1 MYVDSY
7 LSKNRVSIEEYNV
20 LGLSALQIAM
30 KIEEV
35 DIVSMNPS
43 AYPYSQEF
51 TLVQYEK
58 KIVQSLNFKLLP
70 DPLYSWVDLLI
81 DYWDNYLANQKL
93 KSNM

>member
-20 LGLSALQIAM
+20 LGISALQIAM

-43 AYPYSQEF
+43 AYPYS
-51 TLVQYEK
+51 
-58 KIVQSLNFKLLP
+58 
-70 DPLYSWVDLLI
+70 
-81 DYWDNYLANQKL
+81 
-93 KSNM
+93 

>member
-7 LSKNRVSIEEYNV
+7 LSKNTVPIEEFNV

-43 AYPYSQEF
+43 AYPYSHHF
-51 TLVQYEK
+51 TLAQYEK
-58 KIVQSLNFKLLP
+58 KIVTSLNFKLLP
-70 DPLYSWVDLLI
+70 DTLCNWVDLLI
-81 DYWDNYLANQKL
+81 DNWDNYLASQKL

>member
-7 LSKNRVSIEEYNV
+7 LSKNTVPIEEFNV

-43 AYPYSQEF
+43 AYRYSHHF
-51 TLVQYEK
+51 TLAQYEK
-58 KIVQSLNFKLLP
+58 KIVSSLKFKLLP
-70 DPLYSWVDLLI
+70 DTLYSWVDLLI
-81 DYWDNYLANQKL
+81 DNWDNYLASQKL